1 MLNISYNFS
10 YFASIFFLISWII
23 LTIITMNSFSCSV
36 FISTSLILLCFFFF
50 LVLSSGTYFFA
61 VSFYL
66 TSSVCGLLST
76 GFRLIAPLVSGF
88 CPLVSEFDPGS
99 CSGFLVG
106 GIGSSLLVGRAGSYP
121 SRGQCHVETVFSRSC
136 VLSTTSHSLS
146 EMGGAVFQ
154 PYWLFGLRLPSTRA
168 CRLLGRVRFCF

>member
-99 CSGFLVG
+99 CSGFLVWG
-106 GIGSSLLVGRAGSYP
+106 TASLQWCVELGFVPQVGWTL
-121 SRGQCHVETVFSRSC
+121 SRGMFRGNCKLWMTLCSPSGFNIFLVKGLFSVWLLATFLLTVFWI
-136 VLSTTSHSLS
+136 L
-146 EMGGAVFQ
+146 A
-154 PYWLFGLRLPSTRA
+154 PW
-168 CRLLGRVRFCF
+168 